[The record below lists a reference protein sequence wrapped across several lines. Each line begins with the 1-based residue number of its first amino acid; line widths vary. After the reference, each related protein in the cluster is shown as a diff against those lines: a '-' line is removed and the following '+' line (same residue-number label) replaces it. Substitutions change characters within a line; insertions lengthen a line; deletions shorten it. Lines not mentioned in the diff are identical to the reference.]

1 MVADFAVNTVD
12 TTTQDRILALFEKH
26 RATPGAPYDESH
38 FLDFLLAKPKGKGAL
53 YNSFRGLRRFN
64 AFLDEVQYEFA
75 ICFSIK
81 DREANYS
88 IEKFV
93 ARVDALERSP
103 RSSLASLKNQMHG
116 HSGLNIV
123 VFVNLFLL
131 GPAIG
136 ARKYPWALGCAL
148 GIIAL
153 VNLAFFRFHHRERTY
168 KARLLAR
175 ITSKEPVT

>member
-1 MVADFAVNTVD
+1 MSAAESM
-12 TTTQDRILALFEKH
+12 TQDRILALFEKH
-26 RATPGAPYDESH
+26 RATPGTPYDESH
-38 FLDFLLAKPKGKGAL
+38 FLDFLVAKPKGKGAL

-81 DREANYS
+81 DCAANYS
-88 IEKFV
+88 LEKFV

-103 RSSLASLKNQMHG
+103 RSSLASLRNQMHG

-148 GIIAL
+148 GIIVL

-168 KARLLAR
+168 KARLLAK
-175 ITSKEPVT
+175 ITNEVSE